1 MENKEFII
9 EIIAQIC
16 DYAVRNG
23 IKPDDTLKTIATNI
37 LGLLEISSFNNW
49 KERET

>member
-23 IKPDDTLKTIATNI
+23 IKPNDTLETIARSI
-37 LGLLEISSFNNW
+37 LGLLEISNFDKW
-49 KERET
+49 KEREK